1 MEYEAW
7 LEVYK
12 RVWNLLWQE
21 NKEKYWSC
29 YGEYNEQLSVQQA
42 LWSSN
47 WNSSPWSF
55 LLSWLEQGSYYFLFW
70 YVSYIFIQDGVIS
83 FEEMQTKNIT
93 KEDFNTADLDQDGF
107 IIPAELDD
115 SLN

>member
-1 MEYEAW
+1 MEDIMNNYQYTKLYGHLIGIPA
-7 LEVYK
+7 LEVFSYHD
-12 RVWNLLWQE
+12 L
-21 NKEKYWSC
+21 NK
-29 YGEYNEQLSVQQA
+29 
-42 LWSSN
+42 
-47 WNSSPWSF
+47 
-55 LLSWLEQGSYYFLFW
+55 
-70 YVSYIFIQDGVIS
+70 DGVIS